1 MREYES
7 STLYEIERKRLLD
20 LLILNRFQ
28 IKVSDKIQVVNEK
41 HYIKIPKPVLILS
54 AHKSLDVMEQFTL
67 VWGFESSKEIR
78 ISSGDKQNYRMLKRY
93 FDSQISEKF
102 CSIFLQNSSSYSNKI
117 QRHNKASNFNVLL
130 SGSFCQLLTASI
142 ETWVLNLRLRV
153 FIFTDIR
160 VYDLYPRERD
170 HKKIWMIYIRLCIQI
185 SLYGVS
191 PCCPIIYAPKS
202 SREQTTHTENVSSNA
217 AVKSF

>member
-41 HYIKIPKPVLILS
+41 HYIKIPKPVPILS

-78 ISSGDKQNYRMLKRY
+78 ISSGYKQNYRMLKRY

-130 SGSFCQLLTASI
+130 SGIFCQLLTASI
-142 ETWVLNLRLRV
+142 ET
-153 FIFTDIR
+153 
-160 VYDLYPRERD
+160 
-170 HKKIWMIYIRLCIQI
+170 
-185 SLYGVS
+185 
-191 PCCPIIYAPKS
+191 
-202 SREQTTHTENVSSNA
+202 
-217 AVKSF
+217 